1 MKILVLLSTPKK
13 FNPVSWLIKKFLG
26 TSYSHASISFYD
38 DCIDRQLVY
47 EASHGEVHQIEFMN
61 WQETNEIIY
70 SFPLNKTDEEFN
82 DLYRF
87 CVDNCNKPYGSFTLL
102 GILIKEKLGFGK
114 IGEDGNKK
122 FICSE
127 LVAKALKLS
136 DNDYT
141 TPKDLENL
149 IRNKYAL

>member
-1 MKILVLLSTPKK
+1 MKVLVYFSTP
-13 FNPVSWLIKKFLG
+13 KKFLG
-26 TSYSHASISFYD
+26 TSYSHSAISFYE

-47 EASHGEVHQIEFMN
+47 EASHGEVHQVEFMN
-61 WQETNEIIY
+61 WQEKNEITL
-70 SFPLNKTDEEFN
+70 SLVATLNDNEFN
-82 DLYRF
+82 DLYKF
-87 CVDNCNKPYGSFTLL
+87 CIDNCNQPYGSLTLI
-102 GILIKEKLGFGK
+102 GILIKEKLGFSK
-114 IGEDGNKK
+114 IGKDGNKK

-149 IRNKYAL
+149 IRKKYAL